1 MAPPWSEAP
10 VSYSTYFYVQNIC
23 SHVINLMTVD
33 DHLFLLLL
41 FSPLQDVGRHAASG
55 ATGSFWV
62 HQREE
67 RDLVEAAFK
76 GLAGLEELKG
86 LAVPDV

>member
-1 MAPPWSEAP
+1 M
-10 VSYSTYFYVQNIC
+10 TIFFFC
-23 SHVINLMTVD
+23 SCFPHCRY
-33 DHLFLLLL
+33 
-41 FSPLQDVGRHAASG
+41 VGRHAASG